1 MSLAMSK
8 IDYKKEA
15 EEWQKHYD
23 SLPCKGGMYAPLFK
37 RSEHESD
44 EEYVKNCEEASTL
57 MCCIGAYSSGD
68 KSIQKKVKDYMDK
81 TYSDDWII
89 NQFIKIGLIEMKEP
103 ENER

>member
-1 MSLAMSK
+1 MSK

-15 EEWQKHYD
+15 EKWQKHYD
-23 SLPCKGGMYAPLFK
+23 SLPCKSGMYAPLFK

-68 KSIQKKVKDYMDK
+68 ESIQKKVKDYMDEA
-81 TYSDDWII
+81 YPDDWII

-103 ENER
+103 ENND